1 MPPLSEDTAP
11 WAEELLVRHWRSMSL
26 RDKAELLTA
35 LCGSLHRLTLAGLRA
50 RHPELDDEE
59 LHFEAACLRIGR
71 ELAERVRADRP
82 RSTPPST

>member
-11 WAEELLVRHWRSMSL
+11 WAEELLVHHWGSMSP
-26 RDKAELLTA
+26 RGKAELLTA
-35 LCGSLHRLTLAGLRA
+35 LCASLHRLTLAGLRA

-59 LHFEAACLRIGR
+59 LHFEAGCLRLGR

-82 RSTPPST
+82 RAAPEAP